1 MFKIYSKP
9 ACQSCT
15 EAKLFLDVKGAN
27 YEYLSLGK
35 DYNLSEFTSYSK
47 THKTFPLIV
56 KDGEY
61 FGGLKELREYFE
73 NV

>member
-1 MFKIYSKP
+1 MFKVYSKK
-9 ACQSCT
+9 ACPSCV
-15 EAKLFLDVKGAN
+15 EAKLVLDIKGAD
-27 YEYLSLGK
+27 YEYLTFGV
-35 DYNLSEFTSYSK
+35 DYDFGEFTSYSK